1 MFKHIENAHKTRLTE
16 SSTNNTIS
24 LEHTVCVFVS
34 HSFIEY
40 ASNIT
45 FLSHC
50 LITESS
56 EGIFKSYFEYLDYLT
71 ILLYTK

>member
-1 MFKHIENAHKTRLTE
+1 MLTQ
-16 SSTNNTIS
+16 SSTNKPIS

-34 HSFIEY
+34 HCFIES

-50 LITESS
+50 LITENS

-71 ILLYTK
+71 ILL